1 MTLVEGFAND
11 FNNPMEELK
20 KVRRVGSVKEYQ
32 SIFENGGSEESY
44 QVYLTNSWFYEEC
57 IVIHRRRLS
66 REEMN
71 EKKANGLC
79 FFCDKRYEIDEIQV
93 MYLSRNLQ
101 YYGDELTMVTD
112 NDEINPPIEV
122 CRQHCCQELR
132 DIDTQCRCP
141 ALLKMVMQ
149 EPGTQG
155 QEAEPMLGKA
165 RYLPRICNIQP
176 TQCDF

>member
-1 MTLVEGFAND
+1 MGKISLVAALLLCLLTFASANTCID
-11 FNNPMEELK
+11 NIDNPPSCQEQM
-20 KVRRVGSVKEYQ
+20 Q
-32 SIFENGGSEESY
+32 S
-44 QVYLTNSWFYEEC
+44 Q
-57 IVIHRRRLS
+57 RLNHC
-66 REEMN
+66 R
-71 EKKANGLC
+71 
-79 FFCDKRYEIDEIQV
+79 

-101 YYGDELTMVTD
+101 YYGDELSMVTD

-122 CRQHCCQELR
+122 CRQDCCQELR